1 MIHRTPRRKRSGL
14 TLLEVIVAMTIFMA
28 SGILIYQ
35 LVSLGNDRALDVQL
49 HSRASML
56 CQSKLEELKMG
67 VEPLNGTSGQAF
79 SDDDSDF
86 QYDITV
92 ADSDLNLTGLKKVTV
107 TVKLERD
114 GRTLTEVSLSQLII
128 DPTMRGSTLDK
139 LTGSSTTSSGGTS
152 P

>member
-56 CQSKLEELKMG
+56 CQSKLEELKIG

-79 SDDDSDF
+79 SGDDSDF

-92 ADSDLNLTGLKKVTV
+92 ADGDLTGLKKVTV
-107 TVKLERD
+107 SVKLERD

-139 LTGSSTTSSGGTS
+139 LTGSSTTGSGGTS

>member
-56 CQSKLEELKMG
+56 CQSKLEELKIG

-79 SDDDSDF
+79 SGDDADF
-86 QYDITV
+86 QYDIAV
-92 ADSDLNLTGLKKVTV
+92 DDGVLMDLKKVTV

-114 GRTLTEVSLSQLII
+114 GRTLTQVSLCQLII
-128 DPTMRGSTLDK
+128 DPTKRGSTLDK
-139 LTGSSTTSSGGTS
+139 LTGSSTASGGTS

>member
-1 MIHRTPRRKRSGL
+1 MINRTSCGKRRGL

-56 CQSKLEELKMG
+56 CQSKLEELKIG
-67 VEPLNGTSGQAF
+67 AEPLTGTSGQAF
-79 SDDDSDF
+79 SNDDSDF
-86 QYDITV
+86 QYDV
-92 ADSDLNLTGLKKVTV
+92 NVEDGDLQGIKKVRV
-107 TVKLERD
+107 TVKQERD
-114 GRTLTEVSLSQLII
+114 GRVLAEVSLSQLIL

-139 LTGSSTTSSGGTS
+139 LTGSSSTSTSGGTS
-152 P
+152 R